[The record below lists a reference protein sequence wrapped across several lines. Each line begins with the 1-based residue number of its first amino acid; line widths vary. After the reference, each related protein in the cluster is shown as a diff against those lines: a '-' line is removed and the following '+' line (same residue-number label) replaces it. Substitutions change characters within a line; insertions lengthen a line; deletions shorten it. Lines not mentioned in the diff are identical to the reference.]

1 MLPSFCSDTITRIRP
16 GVKTVRGQAV
26 PDWNIPPATLLDIT
40 GCSVQPASTSLNED
54 GRVLGINDGLTVYV
68 PPGADVIVGDH
79 IIVDNETY
87 EINGEPRIW
96 KSATGRV
103 SHIQL
108 NLKRYSG

>member
-1 MLPSFCSDTITRIRP
+1 MLPFFCSDTITRVRP
-16 GVKTVRGQAV
+16 GAKTVRGQIV
-26 PDWNIPPATLLDIT
+26 PDWTVPPATSLDIK

-54 GRVLGINDGLTVYV
+54 GRILGIMDGLTVYV
-68 PPGADVIVGDH
+68 PPGADVQAGDR
-79 IIVDNETY
+79 IFVDGDGY